1 VTVSTEQVLEALKVV
16 QDPDLHRDIVSLGFV
31 QNMRIEGGS
40 VAFDVVLTTPACPV
54 KGTLHDQARD
64 AVRRIPGVTDVDV
77 NMTFNV
83 ASSRQPQPQ
92 QLIPG
97 VRNVIAVASGKGG
110 VGKSTVSTNL
120 SIALAQ
126 TGARVGLL
134 DADIY
139 GPNIPLMMGFRG
151 KPDVFGKAVVDANGN
166 ETQLIVPL
174 LAYGVKLMSIGFL
187 IGDDDNPVIW
197 RGPMVHG
204 AIQQFLRDVDWGD
217 LDYLVIDLPPGT
229 GDAPLSLSQLVP
241 IAGVV
246 VVTTPQD
253 VALQDVVKG
262 IAMFEKLSVP
272 IAGIVENMSYFQCP
286 HCNEVTEIFGHG
298 GGARLGEKY
307 GIPLLGRIPLDVR
320 IRSGGDEGR
329 PIVIGE
335 PESPVAEAFRGT
347 VEQMAAR
354 LSTLAIEAEEPEPQP
369 TGTPIRFFS
378 KLPSKN

>member
-1 VTVSTEQVLEALKVV
+1 
-16 QDPDLHRDIVSLGFV
+16 
-31 QNMRIEGGS
+31 
-40 VAFDVVLTTPACPV
+40 
-54 KGTLHDQARD
+54 
-64 AVRRIPGVTDVDV
+64 
-77 NMTFNV
+77 
-83 ASSRQPQPQ
+83 
-92 QLIPG
+92 

-120 SIALAQ
+120 AITLAK
-126 TGARVGLL
+126 TGATVGLV

-139 GPNIPLMMGFRG
+139 GPNIPLMMGFKD
-151 KPDVFGKAVVDANGN
+151 KPELYGN
-166 ETQLIVPL
+166 EKQQIIPL
-174 LAYGVKLMSIGFL
+174 KAYGIKLMSIGFL
-187 IGDDDNPVIW
+187 IGNDDNPVIW

-204 AIQQFLRDVDWGD
+204 AIQQFLRDVEWGD
-217 LDYLVIDLPPGT
+217 LDYLVVDLPPGT

-262 IAMFEKLSVP
+262 IGMFNKLSVP

-286 HCNEVTEIFGHG
+286 HCDEITEIFGHG
-298 GGARLGEKY
+298 GGEHLSEKY

-335 PESPVAEAFRGT
+335 PESPVAESFRAT

-369 TGTPIRFFS
+369 TGSPIKFFS